1 MIVEMKR
8 TTILLVVGL
17 LVASVGQAQQDTTSG
32 ASPMRRAATVDGY
45 LAEGDYPDT
54 VALLPPPPA
63 PGSAA
68 LALDK
73 ALNQEALALRG
84 SARWDMA
91 TQDAIPEPGRGFS
104 CALGIPISAED
115 TPSLYRLLRRSVADV
130 GPAVT
135 TAKRHYQRQRPFLV
149 NEQPICVPGS
159 EENTGRDGSYP
170 SGHTAAGWVWALI
183 LAEVAPDRID
193 AVLARGWEYGQS
205 RAVCNVHWQSDV
217 SQGRTVGAALVARL
231 HANAEFRADLETARK
246 EIDAA
251 RAKGLPTGRDC
262 KAEAE
267 AFATSGPTEQPIAS
281 DQDDRIQTLISYRLR

>member
-8 TTILLVVGL
+8 TTILLVAGL

-32 ASPMRRAATVDGY
+32 ASPMRRAATVEGY
-45 LAEGDYPDT
+45 LAEGDHPDT

-91 TQDAIPEPGRGFS
+91 AQDAIPEPGRGFS
-104 CALGIPISAED
+104 CALGIPLNAED
-115 TPSLYRLLRRSVADV
+115 TPRLYRLLRRSVADV
-130 GPAVT
+130 GQAVT
-135 TAKRHYQRQRPFLV
+135 TPKNFYKRKRPFLI

-170 SGHTAAGWVWALI
+170 SGHTAAGWVWGLI
-183 LAEVAPDRID
+183 LAEVAPERMDE
-193 AVLARGWEYGQS
+193 VLARGWEYGQS

-217 SQGRTVGAALVARL
+217 TAGRTVGTALVARL
-231 HANAEFRADLETARK
+231 HANEEFRADLEASRK
-246 EIDAA
+246 EINAM
-251 RAKGLPTGRDC
+251 RAKGATPGRDC
-262 KAEAE
+262 KAEA
-267 AFATSGPTEQPIAS
+267 AALAK
-281 DQDDRIQTLISYRLR
+281 